1 MKNKKYTEEFKIQ
14 AVKLAKELGSIIEAS
29 RQLGIG
35 DANIHNWKRK
45 LSGNAVVTATRKPE
59 AKPDELANEVQRLQL
74 EVIHLKKVNHIL
86 KSAAAFFSQDHLK

>member
-1 MKNKKYTEEFKIQ
+1 MQ
-14 AVKLAKELGSIIEAS
+14 LAKELGSVVEAS

-35 DANIHNWKRK
+35 DANIHNWRRK
-45 LSGNAVVTATRKPE
+45 FSGNAVLSAAGKPE
-59 AKPDELANEVQRLQL
+59 VKPDELAREVQRLQQ